1 MLFLAIL
8 GIMVLRIVLICNP
21 IRETAENDMYICVC
35 NAITEREVRGAVS
48 LGCKNMADLRND
60 LGVATCCGKCEP
72 DARRVLREFRL
83 ASAGSSIA
91 CAGD

>member
-1 MLFLAIL
+1 
-8 GIMVLRIVLICNP
+8 
-21 IRETAENDMYICVC
+21 MYICIC

-48 LGCKNMADLRND
+48 LGCKSIRDLKSD

-72 DARRVLREFRL
+72 EARRVLRECRA
-83 ASAGSSIA
+83 ASVASS